1 MPTISFANPKGGSGK
16 TTSALLL
23 ALEIARRGR
32 KVTIL
37 DADPAQ
43 WITKWSRL
51 DGCPETIT
59 VVSDVTD
66 DDLIDRAVEATER
79 SSFVIIDLEGTA
91 NMAVSHAIMVSDLV
105 LVPVQGSTMDAQ
117 GAVKTVKLVRRQA
130 RGQGRPI
137 PHSALLTRTS
147 VIQTRELKDIV
158 SQFAEAG
165 IPCMVTQI
173 MERAAYKSLFSYGGD
188 LPGLDPK
195 AVSGIARAREN
206 AEFYAREVV
215 ALLKESQ
222 EARADA

>member
-1 MPTISFANPKGGSGK
+1 MPTISLANPKGGSGK

-32 KVTIL
+32 QVTIL

-43 WITKWSRL
+43 WISKWFDLPGR
-51 DGCPETIT
+51 PENIT
-59 VVSDVTD
+59 VVADVTD
-66 DDLIDRAVEATER
+66 DDLIDRAVEAAEQ

-91 NMAVSHAIMVSDLV
+91 NMAVSHAIMISDLV

-117 GAVKTVKLVRRQA
+117 GAVKTVKLIRRQA

-137 PHSALLTRTS
+137 PHSALLTRTGA
-147 VIQTRELKDIV
+147 IQTRELKDIIA
-158 SQFAEAG
+158 QFAEAG
-165 IPCMVTQI
+165 IPCAQTQI

-206 AEFYAREVV
+206 AESFAREVV
-215 ALLKESQ
+215 ALLKANQ
-222 EARADA
+222 EERVDA